1 MSLVD
6 LVTQQLG
13 GNGIRQLS
21 QQIGADEQ
29 QTAGA
34 VQMAL
39 PVLLGGLAKNAQ
51 SPTGAQAL
59 GAALDK
65 DHDPGLLDNLGAMLG
80 GGGGGGSGGGLGGAL
95 AGAIGGGAGAGI
107 LSHILG
113 GRQPAVEQGL
123 GKAAGLDG
131 RQVGKLLMLL
141 APIVM
146 AALARQKRERGVD
159 AGGLGGMLAGERET
173 LQRRDPR
180 LGGLASML
188 DRDGDGSIVD
198 DLGKLAGGG
207 GGGGGGGAGGG
218 LGGMLGGILGGR

>member
-1 MSLVD
+1 MSLLD

-51 SPTGAQAL
+51 SPAGAQAL
-59 GAALDK
+59 GEALDK
-65 DHDPGLLDNLGAMLG
+65 DHDPSLLDDLGAMLG
-80 GGGGGGSGGGLGGAL
+80 GGGAGAL
-95 AGAIGGGAGAGI
+95 GGAGAGI
-107 LSHILG
+107 LGHVLG
-113 GRQPAVEQGL
+113 GRRPAVEQGL
-123 GKAAGLDG
+123 GKATGLDSG
-131 RQVGKLLMLL
+131 QVGKLLMLL

-146 AALARQKRERGVD
+146 AALARQKQQRGVD
-159 AGGLGGMLAGERET
+159 TGGLGGMLEGERED

-188 DRDGDGSIVD
+188 DRDGDGSIID
-198 DLGKLAGGG
+198 DLGKLA
-207 GGGGGGGAGGG
+207 GGGGAGGG

>member
-1 MSLVD
+1 MSLLD

-21 QQIGADEQ
+21 HQIGADEQ

-51 SPTGAQAL
+51 SPAGAQAL

-80 GGGGGGSGGGLGGAL
+80 GGGAAGGGLGGAL
-95 AGAIGGGAGAGI
+95 SGAMGGAGAGI
-107 LSHILG
+107 LGHILG

-123 GKAAGLDG
+123 GKATGLNSG
-131 RQVGKLLMLL
+131 QVGKLLMLL

-146 AALARQKRERGVD
+146 AALARQKQQRGVD
-159 AGGLGGMLAGERET
+159 AGDLGGMLATERDD
-173 LQRRDPR
+173 LQRRDPK

-207 GGGGGGGAGGG
+207 GAGG
-218 LGGMLGGILGGR
+218 LGGMLGGLLGGR

>member
-13 GNGIRQLS
+13 SNGMRQLS

-51 SPTGAQAL
+51 SPAGAQAL

-65 DHDPGLLDNLGAMLG
+65 DHDPGMLDNLGAMLG
-80 GGGGGGSGGGLGGAL
+80 GGALGSMGGGILGHVLGGQ
-95 AGAIGGGAGAGI
+95 
-107 LSHILG
+107 
-113 GRQPAVEQGL
+113 RPAVEQGL
-123 GKAAGLDG
+123 GKATGLNG
-131 RQVGKLLMLL
+131 NQIGKLLMLL

-146 AALARQKRERGVD
+146 AALARRKQEQGVD
-159 AGGLGGMLAGERET
+159 AGGLGGMLNGEKND
-173 LQRRDPR
+173 LQRRNPQ

-198 DLGKLAGGG
+198 DIAKMA
-207 GGGGGGGAGGG
+207 GGGGAGGG
-218 LGGMLGGILGGR
+218 LGGMLGGLLGGR

>member
-1 MSLVD
+1 MSLLD
-6 LVTQQLG
+6 LVTRQLG
-13 GNGIRQLS
+13 GNGMRQLS
-21 QQIGADEQ
+21 QIGADEQ

-51 SPTGAQAL
+51 SPAGAQAL
-59 GAALDK
+59 GAALDR
-65 DHDPGLLDNLGAMLG
+65 DHDPGLLDNVGAMLG
-80 GGGGGGSGGGLGGAL
+80 GGAGGAL
-95 AGAIGGGAGAGI
+95 GGAGAGI
-107 LSHILG
+107 LGHILG

-123 GKAAGLDG
+123 GRATGLDSG
-131 RQVGKLLMLL
+131 QVGKLLMLL

-146 AALARQKRERGVD
+146 AALARQKRQRGVD
-159 AGGLGGMLAGERET
+159 AGGLSGMLAGERDD
-173 LQRRDPR
+173 LQRRNPQ

-207 GGGGGGGAGGG
+207 GAGGG
-218 LGGMLGGILGGR
+218 LGGMLGGLLGGR

>member
-1 MSLVD
+1 MSLLD

-51 SPTGAQAL
+51 SPDGAQAL
-59 GAALDK
+59 GRALDK

-80 GGGGGGSGGGLGGAL
+80 GGGAGAL
-95 AGAIGGGAGAGI
+95 GGAGAGI
-107 LSHILG
+107 LGHVLG

-123 GKAAGLDG
+123 GKATGLNG
-131 RQVGKLLMLL
+131 SQIGKLLMLL

-146 AALARQKRERGVD
+146 AALAKQKQQRGVD
-159 AGGLGGMLAGERET
+159 SGGLGGMLAGEREE
-173 LQRRDPR
+173 LQRSNPQ

-198 DLGKLAGGG
+198 DLAKMAGGRG
-207 GGGGGGGAGGG
+207 GAGGAGGG

>member
-1 MSLVD
+1 MSLLD

-51 SPTGAQAL
+51 SPDGAQAL
-59 GAALDK
+59 GRALDK

-80 GGGGGGSGGGLGGAL
+80 GGGAGAL
-95 AGAIGGGAGAGI
+95 GGAGAGI
-107 LSHILG
+107 LGHVLG

-123 GKAAGLDG
+123 GKATGLNSG
-131 RQVGKLLMLL
+131 QVGKLLMIL

-146 AALARQKRERGVD
+146 AALAKQKQQRGVD
-159 AGGLGGMLAGERET
+159 AGGLGGMLEGERED
-173 LQRRDPR
+173 LQRKNPK

-188 DRDGDGSIVD
+188 DRDGDGSIID
-198 DLGKLAGGG
+198 DLGKLA
-207 GGGGGGGAGGG
+207 GGGGAGGG